1 MKQNQSLS
9 NPGYLKL
16 ELLVKGVRLDR
27 SALVAPTIVKALALS
42 ESLGAPLEVSL
53 ILDRSVMVNIPVL
66 ECLNRQTP
74 YSLGM
79 ENGRYLIRS
88 ATESVEVEVAPPPAF
103 YEKRTSSGLSMGDVG
118 RVYGEYL
125 VVSPKNECVF
135 ISKELPCRYCDLNAK
150 MAPDRSVSDLVET
163 AAAAAA
169 EGIVSSVCFNVGFTL
184 GPDGGIKLIEEYVR
198 AIKSELG
205 LLIAVQ
211 AQPPASDEWVD
222 YTYAAGIDSLAYNLE
237 VYDPELFDMVAPG
250 KASMIGRSR
259 YLEALRRAAK
269 VFPEGAVVS
278 NLIIGLEPLA
288 STMKGIDYLTSMGV
302 VPTLPIVGPVVR
314 RQLGTEAAFD
324 TADIAKVFLHLQAAL
339 NRNRLAPSLISHFNM
354 AINAIEG
361 QFFGGEAPLTK
372 RLPAV
377 LRSSAGSKIA
387 LGIRRKLRVR
397 PTHKEDGEL

>member
-1 MKQNQSLS
+1 MKHNQSIS

-27 SALVAPTIVKALALS
+27 SALAGTTIVKALALS

-53 ILDRSVMVNIPVL
+53 ILDGSMMVNIPVL

-74 YSLGM
+74 YSLAM
-79 ENGRYLIRS
+79 DDGRYLVRS
-88 ATESVEVEVAPPPAF
+88 AEESVEVKVAPPPTF
-103 YEKRTSSGLSMGDVG
+103 YEKRTASGLSMGDVG

-135 ISKELPCRYCDLNAK
+135 ITNDSPCRYCDLDAK
-150 MAPDRSVSDLVET
+150 RAPDRSVRDIVET

-169 EGIVSSVCFNVGFTL
+169 EGLVNSVCFNVGYTL
-184 GPDGGIKLIEEYVR
+184 DPDSGIKLIEEYVR
-198 AIKSELG
+198 AIKGELG
-205 LLIAVQ
+205 LLVAVQ
-211 AQPPASDEWVD
+211 AQPPAGDEWVD

-237 VYDPELFDMVAPG
+237 VYDPEIFALVAPG
-250 KASMIGRSR
+250 KAGMIGRPR

-278 NLIIGLEPLA
+278 NLVVGLEPLA
-288 STMKGIDYLTSMGV
+288 STMKGIDYLTSIGV
-302 VPTLPIVGPVVR
+302 VPTLPIVRP
-314 RQLGTEAAFD
+314 AALD

-339 NRNRLAPSLISHFNM
+339 NRNKLAPSLISHFNM
-354 AINAIEG
+354 AVNAIEG

-372 RLPAV
+372 RLPSV
-377 LRSSAGSKIA
+377 LRSSTTSKIA

-397 PTHKEDGEL
+397 PAHREDGEM